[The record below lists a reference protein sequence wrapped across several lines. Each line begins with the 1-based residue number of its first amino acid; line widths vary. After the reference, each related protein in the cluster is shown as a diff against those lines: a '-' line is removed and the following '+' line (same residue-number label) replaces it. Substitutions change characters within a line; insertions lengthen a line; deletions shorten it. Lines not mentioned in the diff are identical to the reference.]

1 MGEIK
6 RENERG
12 RSTRENRPQVSWLF
26 HIREVSDKLGQGG
39 EGSGKKGTQGG
50 GERRGEEGEEQEG
63 REGRDKK
70 GKVRRGKEGKVRGG
84 MKRTN

>member
-1 MGEIK
+1 MKEEEVQGRTGHKSAGYSILEK
-6 RENERG
+6 FLTNWAKEGREA
-12 RSTRENRPQVSWLF
+12 
-26 HIREVSDKLGQGG
+26 
-39 EGSGKKGTQGG
+39 GKKGTQGG